1 LVQVTKWIQVIVNV
15 NCQSIRYS
23 YHMLVKTDHEGNI
36 YLVTVR
42 EIHWQDCQNIQYSID
57 SKRFLRKPIS
67 NFELLDCAAAMIKH
81 PREMID
87 LCVN

>member
-1 LVQVTKWIQVIVNV
+1 MRQTFALSLHERFIGKIV
-15 NCQSIRYS
+15 RTYP
-23 YHMLVKTDHEGNI
+23 
-36 YLVTVR
+36 
-42 EIHWQDCQNIQYSID
+42 YSID